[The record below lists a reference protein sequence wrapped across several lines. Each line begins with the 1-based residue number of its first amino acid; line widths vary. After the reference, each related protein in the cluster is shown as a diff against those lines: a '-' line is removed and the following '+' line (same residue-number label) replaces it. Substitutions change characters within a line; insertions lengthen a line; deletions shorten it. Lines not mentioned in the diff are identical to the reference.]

1 MIIVM
6 FSIVLVVLAVS
17 TILIAVS
24 IKHLSEE
31 IDEMQKR
38 LEFHRTKLLDL
49 DFYDLSEHES
59 RLDRL
64 EEALELK
71 EFFDKEPLNENEK

>member
-24 IKHLSEE
+24 TKHLSDE
-31 IDEMQKR
+31 INEMQKR
-38 LEFHRTKLLDL
+38 LEQHQIWLQDL
-49 DFYDLSEHES
+49 DFNALSEHER
-59 RLDRL
+59 RLNKL
-64 EEALELK
+64 EEARMK
-71 EFFDKEPLNENEK
+71 EFFNEEHSKGGKK